1 MPKKVL
7 LVSEYF
13 LNGSLPSPKEILNSF
28 AYEVT
33 EFRQLKYLCPI
44 NLITEKS
51 TYKLE
56 NICIL
61 F

>member
-1 MPKKVL
+1 MIP
-7 LVSEYF
+7 F
-13 LNGSLPSPKEILNSF
+13 PSPKEILNSF

-44 NLITEKS
+44 NLIMEKS
-51 TYKLE
+51 TYKLKE

-61 F
+61 FENN